1 MRHRFLP
8 IYFRN
13 FCVTTSIFMKPYL
26 IICLLIFLA
35 TEQTS
40 SQVKDYKVVFD
51 ITSRDTNVHKA
62 VIRWCNEITS
72 VHPDAKL
79 EVVYYGQSL
88 EMITQGK
95 SVVSSEVS
103 RLIKEKNVAF
113 TVCAASMKRWNVDKS
128 QLIPG
133 VTSVP
138 DGIYEIFQK
147 QREGYGYIKAGL

>member
-1 MRHRFLP
+1 MIH
-8 IYFRN
+8 
-13 FCVTTSIFMKPYL
+13 YL
-26 IICLLIFLA
+26 FICAFVFFTAGKINA
-35 TEQTS
+35 
-40 SQVKDYKVVFD
+40 QVKDYKVVFD
-51 ITSRDTNVHKA
+51 ITSKDTNVHKA
-62 VIRWCNEITS
+62 VIRWCTEITS

-113 TVCAASMKRWNVDKS
+113 TVCAASMKRWNIDKS

>member
-1 MRHRFLP
+1 MIH
-8 IYFRN
+8 
-13 FCVTTSIFMKPYL
+13 YL
-26 IICLLIFLA
+26 FICAFVFFTAGKINA
-35 TEQTS
+35 
-40 SQVKDYKVVFD
+40 QVKDYKVVFD
-51 ITSRDTNVHKA
+51 ITSKDTNVHKA

-113 TVCAASMKRWNVDKS
+113 TVCAASMKRWNIDKS

>member
-1 MRHRFLP
+1 MNR
-8 IYFRN
+8 
-13 FCVTTSIFMKPYL
+13 YL
-26 IICLLIFLA
+26 FVVAIIFLNA
-35 TEQTS
+35 GKINA
-40 SQVKDYKVVFD
+40 QVKDYKVVFD

-62 VIRWCNEITS
+62 VIRWCNEISS

-103 RLIKEKNVAF
+103 RLIKERNVTF
-113 TVCAASMKRWNVDKS
+113 TVCAAAMKRWNIDKS

-138 DGIYEIFQK
+138 DGIYEILQK

>member
-1 MRHRFLP
+1 MIH
-8 IYFRN
+8 
-13 FCVTTSIFMKPYL
+13 YL
-26 IICLLIFLA
+26 FICAFVFFTAGKINA
-35 TEQTS
+35 
-40 SQVKDYKVVFD
+40 QVKDYKVVFD
-51 ITSRDTNVHKA
+51 ITSKDTNVHKA

-113 TVCAASMKRWNVDKS
+113 TVCAVSMKRWNVDKS